1 VSRPAGTKFEIFAG
15 EVPYLTTDQ
24 MREVDRAMIEDFK
37 IDLVQMM
44 ENAGRNLADLARA
57 RFLDGDPQGR
67 KVTVLAGTGGNGGG
81 SLVCARWLH
90 NRGALVSVFAA
101 RPGHEFTPVPAHQL
115 EILRRMQVDVSQ
127 AGGLDSADRPDLIID
142 GVIGYSLQGTPRGAA
157 ADMIRWAN
165 GQAVPVL
172 ALDAPSGVDTTT
184 GVVSDPAIQAT
195 ATMTLALPKEGLRG
209 PAVAAQVGE
218 LYLADIGVPP
228 SLYAGATLRL
238 NVGNIFSQSEIIR
251 LR

>member
-1 VSRPAGTKFEIFAG
+1 MNRPAGTKFEIFAG

-57 RFLDGDPQGR
+57 RFLNGDPQSR
-67 KVTVLAGTGGNGGG
+67 KVTALAGTGGNGGG

-90 NRGALVSVFAA
+90 NRGALVTVFAA

-127 AGGLDSADRPDLIID
+127 AGGLDSAERPELIID
-142 GVIGYSLQGTPRGAA
+142 GVIGYSLQGAPRGAA
-157 ADMIRWAN
+157 ADIIRRAN
-165 GQAVPVL
+165 GQGHTSPRIGRAVRRGHYHGRCLRPGHQSHGNGDPGF
-172 ALDAPSGVDTTT
+172 AQGRTAWPS
-184 GVVSDPAIQAT
+184 
-195 ATMTLALPKEGLRG
+195 RG
-209 PAVAAQVGE
+209 GPGRRVIPGRHRRTAVA
-218 LYLADIGVPP
+218 
-228 SLYAGATLRL
+228 LRRSHP
-238 NVGNIFSQSEIIR
+238 GSDSGQHISP
-251 LR
+251 

>member
-1 VSRPAGTKFEIFAG
+1 MNRPAGTKFEIFAG

-57 RFLDGDPQGR
+57 RFLNGDPQGR
-67 KVTVLAGTGGNGGG
+67 KVTALAGTGGNGGG

-90 NRGALVSVFAA
+90 NRGALVTVFAA

-127 AGGLDSADRPDLIID
+127 AGGLDSAERPELIID
-142 GVIGYSLQGTPRGAA
+142 GVIGYSLQGAPRGAA
-157 ADMIRWAN
+157 ADLIRWAN
-165 GQAVPVL
+165 GQGRTSPRIGRAARRGHHHGRCLRPGHQSHGNGDPGF
-172 ALDAPSGVDTTT
+172 AQGRTAWPS
-184 GVVSDPAIQAT
+184 
-195 ATMTLALPKEGLRG
+195 RG
-209 PAVAAQVGE
+209 GPGRRVIPGRHRRTAVA
-218 LYLADIGVPP
+218 
-228 SLYAGATLRL
+228 LRRSHP
-238 NVGNIFSQSEIIR
+238 GSDSGQHISP
-251 LR
+251 

>member
-1 VSRPAGTKFEIFAG
+1 MSRPAGTKFEIFAG

-57 RFLDGDPQGR
+57 RFLNGDPQRR

-90 NRGALVSVFAA
+90 NRGALVTVFAA

-127 AGGLDSADRPDLIID
+127 AGGLDSAERPELIID
-142 GVIGYSLQGTPRGAA
+142 GVIGYSLQGAPRGAA
-157 ADMIRWAN
+157 ADLIRWAN
-165 GQAVPVL
+165 GQGRTSPRIGRAVRRGHHHGRCLRPGHQSHGNGDPGF
-172 ALDAPSGVDTTT
+172 AQGRTAWPS
-184 GVVSDPAIQAT
+184 
-195 ATMTLALPKEGLRG
+195 RG
-209 PAVAAQVGE
+209 GPGRRVIPGRHRRTAVA
-218 LYLADIGVPP
+218 
-228 SLYAGATLRL
+228 LRRSHP
-238 NVGNIFSQSEIIR
+238 GSDSGQHISP
-251 LR
+251 

>member
-1 VSRPAGTKFEIFAG
+1 MSRPAGTKFEIFAG

-57 RFLDGDPQGR
+57 RFLNGDPQGR

-90 NRGALVSVFAA
+90 NRGALVTVFAA
-101 RPGHEFTPVPAHQL
+101 RPGHEFTPVPARQL

-127 AGGLDSADRPDLIID
+127 AGGLDSAERPELIID
-142 GVIGYSLQGTPRGAA
+142 GVIGYSLQGAPRGAA
-157 ADMIRWAN
+157 ADLIRWAN
-165 GQAVPVL
+165 GQGRTSPRIGRAARRGHHHGRCLRPGHQSHGNGDPGF
-172 ALDAPSGVDTTT
+172 AQGRTAWPS
-184 GVVSDPAIQAT
+184 
-195 ATMTLALPKEGLRG
+195 RG
-209 PAVAAQVGE
+209 GPGRRVIPGRHRRTAVA
-218 LYLADIGVPP
+218 
-228 SLYAGATLRL
+228 LRRSHP
-238 NVGNIFSQSEIIR
+238 GSDSGQHIFP
-251 LR
+251 

>member
-1 VSRPAGTKFEIFAG
+1 MNRPTGTNFEISTG

-44 ENAGRNLADLARA
+44 ENAGRNLADHVRA
-57 RFLDGDPQGR
+57 RFLDSDPQGK

-81 SLVCARWLH
+81 SLVSARWLH
-90 NRGALVSVFAA
+90 NRGALVRVFAA

-115 EILRRMQVDVSQ
+115 EIMRRMQVDVFQ

-142 GVIGYSLQGTPRGAA
+142 GVIGYSLQVTPQGAA
-157 ADMIRWAN
+157 ADMIRWAK

-172 ALDAPSGVDTTT
+172 ALDAPSGVDTATN
-184 GVVSDPAIQAT
+184 VVSDPAKKAT

-218 LYLADIGVPP
+218 LYLADIRVSP
-228 SLYAGATLRL
+228 SLYAGTTLRL

>member
-1 VSRPAGTKFEIFAG
+1 MSRPAGTKFEIFAG

-57 RFLDGDPQGR
+57 RFLNGDPQSR
-67 KVTVLAGTGGNGGG
+67 KVTALAGTGGNGGG

-90 NRGALVSVFAA
+90 NRGALVTVFAA

-127 AGGLDSADRPDLIID
+127 AGGLDSAERPELIID
-142 GVIGYSLQGTPRGAA
+142 GVIGYSLQGAPRGAA
-157 ADMIRWAN
+157 ADLIRWAN
-165 GQAVPVL
+165 GQGRTSPRIGRAARRGHHHGRCLRPGHQSHGNGDPGF
-172 ALDAPSGVDTTT
+172 AQGRTAWPS
-184 GVVSDPAIQAT
+184 
-195 ATMTLALPKEGLRG
+195 RG
-209 PAVAAQVGE
+209 GPGRRVIPGRHRRTAVA
-218 LYLADIGVPP
+218 
-228 SLYAGATLRL
+228 LRRSHP
-238 NVGNIFSQSEIIR
+238 GSDSGQHISP
-251 LR
+251 

>member
-1 VSRPAGTKFEIFAG
+1 MSQPAGTKFEISTG
-15 EVPYLTTDQ
+15 ELQYLITDQ
-24 MREVDRAMIEDFK
+24 MPKVDLAMINGLN
-37 IDLVQMM
+37 IDLVQMI
-44 ENAGRNLADLARA
+44 ENAGRNLANLARA

-90 NRGALVSVFAA
+90 NRGALVTVFTA

-115 EILRRMQVDVSQ
+115 EILRRMQVDVFQSV
-127 AGGLDSADRPDLIID
+127 GLDSADRPDLIID
-142 GVIGYSLQGTPRGAA
+142 GVIGYSLQGAPRGAA

-172 ALDAPSGVDTTT
+172 ALDAPSGVDTAT
-184 GVVSDPAIQAT
+184 GVVSDPAIKAT

>member
-1 VSRPAGTKFEIFAG
+1 MSRPAGTKFEIFAG

-57 RFLDGDPQGR
+57 RFLNGDPQGR
-67 KVTVLAGTGGNGGG
+67 KVTALAGTGGNGGG

-90 NRGALVSVFAA
+90 NRGALVTVFAA

-127 AGGLDSADRPDLIID
+127 AGGLDSAERPELIID
-142 GVIGYSLQGTPRGAA
+142 GVIGYSLQGAPRGAA
-157 ADMIRWAN
+157 ADLIRWAN
-165 GQAVPVL
+165 GQGRTSPRIGRAARRGHHHGRCLRPGHQSHGNGDPGF
-172 ALDAPSGVDTTT
+172 AQGRTAWPS
-184 GVVSDPAIQAT
+184 
-195 ATMTLALPKEGLRG
+195 RG
-209 PAVAAQVGE
+209 GPGRRVIPGRHRRTAVA
-218 LYLADIGVPP
+218 
-228 SLYAGATLRL
+228 LRRSHP
-238 NVGNIFSQSEIIR
+238 GSDSGQHISP
-251 LR
+251 

>member
-1 VSRPAGTKFEIFAG
+1 MSRPAGTKFEIFAG

-57 RFLDGDPQGR
+57 RFLNGDPQSR
-67 KVTVLAGTGGNGGG
+67 KVTALAGTGGNGGG

-90 NRGALVSVFAA
+90 NRGALVTVFAA

-127 AGGLDSADRPDLIID
+127 AGGLDSAERPELIID
-142 GVIGYSLQGTPRGAA
+142 GVIGYSLQGAPRGAA

-165 GQAVPVL
+165 GQGRTSPRIGRAVRRGHYHGRCLRPGHQSHGNGDPGF
-172 ALDAPSGVDTTT
+172 AQGRTAWPS
-184 GVVSDPAIQAT
+184 
-195 ATMTLALPKEGLRG
+195 RG
-209 PAVAAQVGE
+209 GPGRRVIPGRHRRTAVA
-218 LYLADIGVPP
+218 
-228 SLYAGATLRL
+228 LRRSHP
-238 NVGNIFSQSEIIR
+238 GSDSGQHISP
-251 LR
+251 